1 MSGVIDYGDIS
12 PVWELEPDPDTDGDM
27 HRPATPELREALAL
41 IQPAA
46 ASDPIAAKCFQ
57 LAMRMIKIGD
67 RKGAQD
73 FICGEVMPRLPDDI
87 RRKVADLGVCTGV
100 ASDHYP
106 ATKGAGA
113 PRRRW

>member
-12 PVWELEPDPDTDGDM
+12 PVWELEPDPDTGGDM
-27 HRPATPELREALAL
+27 HRPATQELRNALAL
-41 IQPAA
+41 IKPAA
-46 ASDPIAAKCFQ
+46 ASDPIAAKTFQ

-73 FICGEVMPRLPDDI
+73 FICGEVLPRLPEDI
-87 RRKVADLGVCTGV
+87 RRKVADLGVCIGV